1 MYPNS
6 LEKLIEYFKSLPS
19 VGQKTAERYA
29 MAVLEMDPELV
40 EGFSQQ
46 LMDVL
51 TRIKRCPICGN
62 LTEND
67 ECYICADKN
76 RDHDTICVVQQ
87 PKDVMAIERLDQ
99 YKGVY
104 HVLHGAISTTKGIL
118 PEDINLLSL
127 LDRITDTTKEI
138 IIATNSTLE
147 GDTTALYISKML
159 KNHENIKVTRLAS
172 GLPMGGNLDYA
183 DDVTLMRAL
192 QGRTRQ
198 N

>member
-46 LMDVL
+46 LIEVL

-87 PKDVMAIERLDQ
+87 PKDVMAIERLEQ

-127 LDRITDTTKEI
+127 LDRITDNTKEI

>member
-29 MAVLEMDPELV
+29 MAVLEMDPEVV
-40 EGFSQQ
+40 ECFSQQ
-46 LMDVL
+46 LMEVL

-87 PKDVMAIERLDQ
+87 PKDVMAIERLEQ

>member
-46 LMDVL
+46 LMEVL
-51 TRIKRCPICGN
+51 TRIKRCPIYGN

-87 PKDVMAIERLDQ
+87 PKDVMAIERLEQ

-127 LDRITDTTKEI
+127 LDRITDNTKEI

-147 GDTTALYISKML
+147 GDATALYISKML

>member
-46 LMDVL
+46 LMEVL

-87 PKDVMAIERLDQ
+87 PKDVMAIERLEQ

-127 LDRITDTTKEI
+127 LDRITDNTKEI

-147 GDTTALYISKML
+147 GDATALYISKML

>member
-29 MAVLEMDPELV
+29 MAVLEMDPEVV

-46 LMDVL
+46 LMEVL

-87 PKDVMAIERLDQ
+87 PKDVMAIERLEQ